1 MTARLPGIANRV
13 LKIPYRPYQNSEPLN
28 KCKCTIFC
36 IAGWRRYVHFLYLCE
51 KYARMKKNILTI
63 MMAAMLLGAIPLQV
77 SAAPNIE
84 IIDNDF
90 QQINITVST
99 GGVLHVSGA
108 NGMVLQVYNV
118 LGVRVAS
125 IRVEGND
132 KRIDLPL
139 KSGCYI
145 VKVGDVVRKISV
157 NR

>member
-1 MTARLPGIANRV
+1 
-13 LKIPYRPYQNSEPLN
+13 
-28 KCKCTIFC
+28 
-36 IAGWRRYVHFLYLCE
+36 
-51 KYARMKKNILTI
+51 MKRILLTT
-63 MMAAMLLGAIPLQV
+63 MFAAVLLGIMPLQV

-90 QQINITVST
+90 QQISITVST

-108 NGMVLQVYNV
+108 NGQVLQVYNV
-118 LGVRVAS
+118 LGVKVAS
-125 IRVEGND
+125 IKVEGND

-145 VKVGDVVRKISV
+145 IKVGDVVRKISV

>member
-1 MTARLPGIANRV
+1 ML
-13 LKIPYRPYQNSEPLN
+13 
-28 KCKCTIFC
+28 
-36 IAGWRRYVHFLYLCE
+36 
-51 KYARMKKNILTI
+51 
-63 MMAAMLLGAIPLQV
+63 AAMLQGAIPLQM

-90 QQINITVST
+90 QQISITVST
-99 GGVLHVSGA
+99 GGVLHVSGD
-108 NGMVLQVYNV
+108 NGLVLQVYNV

>member
-1 MTARLPGIANRV
+1 ML
-13 LKIPYRPYQNSEPLN
+13 
-28 KCKCTIFC
+28 
-36 IAGWRRYVHFLYLCE
+36 
-51 KYARMKKNILTI
+51 
-63 MMAAMLLGAIPLQV
+63 AAMLQGAIPLQM

-90 QQINITVST
+90 QQISITVST

-108 NGMVLQVYNV
+108 NGLVLQVYNV

>member
-1 MTARLPGIANRV
+1 MKRNI
-13 LKIPYRPYQNSEPLN
+13 LKIML
-28 KCKCTIFC
+28 
-36 IAGWRRYVHFLYLCE
+36 
-51 KYARMKKNILTI
+51 
-63 MMAAMLLGAIPLQV
+63 AAMLQGAIPLQM

-90 QQINITVST
+90 QQISITVST

-108 NGMVLQVYNV
+108 NGLVLQVYNV